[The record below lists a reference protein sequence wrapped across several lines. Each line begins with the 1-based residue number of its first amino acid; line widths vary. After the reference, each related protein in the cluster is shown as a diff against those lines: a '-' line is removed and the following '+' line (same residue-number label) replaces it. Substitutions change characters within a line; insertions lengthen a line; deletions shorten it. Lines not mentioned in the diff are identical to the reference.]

1 MLTLIIFLA
10 VLSVLVIAHEWG
22 HFIVARKSGMK
33 VYEFGLGFP
42 PRLGGVYKNPKTGKW
57 RWVWGNG
64 KSSLKQTAGGE
75 KREQEYP
82 TTLYSFN
89 WLPLGGFVK
98 IKGENGEARNEKDS
112 FMYHS
117 LWKRALVLV
126 AGVTMNFIL
135 AALLLAGGLMIGLPT
150 DISGGVD
157 DSAVIVEGPF
167 VMIQQV
173 QVDTPAD
180 KAGIQYGDKVLA
192 INGMVIKDMA
202 EMVGY
207 INEHTEASSDTIE
220 LEILRGKEKISYS
233 IAPAM
238 IKGESVP
245 KLGVILGNAGI
256 VRYPWHLAI
265 VKGFMGA
272 GIMLVNIFIGFF
284 LLIKNLIV
292 GQGLLFE
299 VAGPVGIANVIG
311 ASAKLGI
318 SYLIHISAV
327 ISLSLAALNI
337 LPIPA
342 LDGGRLLFVIIE
354 KITKKPV
361 PMKYEQTAHMIG
373 FVLLMIL
380 IIVVTWRDV
389 VKLI

>member
-157 DSAVIVEGPF
+157 DSAVIV
-167 VMIQQV
+167 
-173 QVDTPAD
+173 
-180 KAGIQYGDKVLA
+180 
-192 INGMVIKDMA
+192 
-202 EMVGY
+202 
-207 INEHTEASSDTIE
+207 
-220 LEILRGKEKISYS
+220 
-233 IAPAM
+233 
-238 IKGESVP
+238 
-245 KLGVILGNAGI
+245 
-256 VRYPWHLAI
+256 
-265 VKGFMGA
+265 
-272 GIMLVNIFIGFF
+272 
-284 LLIKNLIV
+284 
-292 GQGLLFE
+292 
-299 VAGPVGIANVIG
+299 
-311 ASAKLGI
+311 
-318 SYLIHISAV
+318 
-327 ISLSLAALNI
+327 
-337 LPIPA
+337 
-342 LDGGRLLFVIIE
+342 
-354 KITKKPV
+354 
-361 PMKYEQTAHMIG
+361 
-373 FVLLMIL
+373 
-380 IIVVTWRDV
+380 
-389 VKLI
+389 